1 MYKKL
6 LIYEINNVMIQGED
20 GMEEIP
26 VQAIDLDVPLHIP
39 GNK

>member
-1 MYKKL
+1 
-6 LIYEINNVMIQGED
+6 MIEGED

-39 GNK
+39 GNKLIMGGG